1 MNNYLDDFLLVGP
14 PASNQCDRN
23 LKEVKSTC
31 DWLGIPLAIEKVAG
45 PTTTLTFLGITL
57 DTVQMEARLPPE
69 KLDRAR
75 KTIALWLSK
84 KKATKRAILSLVGTL
99 QHATKIVRP
108 GRTFL
113 RRMYMTASKVREL
126 HYFVHL
132 SKEFRS
138 DLSWWHVFLD
148 NWNGLSL
155 MRYMKA
161 TPRHH
166 YSIQTDASG
175 TWGCGAYFQGHWLQW
190 KWPAQWVPVNIMA
203 KELAPIVLSCC
214 VWGPRLAK
222 HSVLFECDNSSVVAA
237 LANGTA
243 KDNVAMHLL
252 RVLWFF
258 IAHYDIELIPKHI
271 PGVVNR
277 TADHLS
283 RHNMQCFFSL
293 NPQASAASTPVPPSL
308 QALLAIPGLDWT
320 SSSFTQLFN
329 TTIKEV

>member
-1 MNNYLDDFLLVGP
+1 MRY
-14 PASNQCDRN
+14 
-23 LKEVKSTC
+23 
-31 DWLGIPLAIEKVAG
+31 I
-45 PTTTLTFLGITL
+45 
-57 DTVQMEARLPPE
+57 
-69 KLDRAR
+69 
-75 KTIALWLSK
+75 
-84 KKATKRAILSLVGTL
+84 KATS
-99 QHATKIVRP
+99 
-108 GRTFL
+108 
-113 RRMYMTASKVREL
+113 
-126 HYFVHL
+126 
-132 SKEFRS
+132 
-138 DLSWWHVFLD
+138 
-148 NWNGLSL
+148 
-155 MRYMKA
+155 
-161 TPRHH
+161 RHH

-175 TWGCGAYFQGHWLQW
+175 AWGCGAYFQGHWLQW

-214 VWGPRLAK
+214 VWGPQLAK

-258 IAHYDIELIPKHI
+258 VGHYDIELITKHI

-293 NPQASAASTPVPPSL
+293 NPQASAASTPL

-329 TTIKEV
+329 TTIKEVSTHKLYLCGQQRYVSFCQQFHILPSPTTEYTLLLFITSLALSNLAHTTIKAYLSAVRSLHIQSEVLHTFSAQLTPRVEMVLRGIKKAQCDKRSPRVRLPITIEIMYRLKQLLQENPQDYHYLMM